1 MNKSMK
7 KNIRHFFLLTALAA
21 GTIHFVN
28 RFIDLTASMKN
39 ILKTEN
45 GNFFD
50 WKNGKIYYTKHGSGT
65 PVLLIHDLSPLSSSY
80 EWCRFAK
87 KLEKQ
92 HTVYTIDLLGCGRSE
107 KPYLTYTNYLY
118 VQLITDFVK
127 EVIKDTPT
135 VIATG
140 SSISFVTLAENMTN
154 HLFHKIIAINP
165 PMPEKFNR
173 TPSNSSTLKKTLLE
187 VPVLGTFIYNVKTHE
202 KNIQKLFY
210 TEYFNKPQLAS
221 SKMLDAYY
229 EASHMNGSHGKYL
242 MASIEGQ
249 YTDNCILH
257 ALKKLS
263 IPFYVV
269 ESRSNP
275 DSVQIVTSYAKQSS
289 FIETSYISNVKYL
302 PQLEAP
308 DKLAEVIQML
318 FNHEK
323 N

>member
-7 KNIRHFFLLTALAA
+7 KNIRHFFLLTAFAA
-21 GTIHFVN
+21 GTIHLVN
-28 RFIDLTASMKN
+28 RFIDFTASMKN

-50 WKNGKIYYTKHGSGT
+50 WKNGKIYYTRRGSGT

-80 EWCRFAK
+80 EWCRYAK

-127 EVIKDTPT
+127 EVIKDAPT

-140 SSISFVTLAENMTN
+140 SSISFVTLAENMNN

-173 TPSNSSTLKKTLLE
+173 TPSNSSTLK
-187 VPVLGTFIYNVKTHE
+187 
-202 KNIQKLFY
+202 
-210 TEYFNKPQLAS
+210 
-221 SKMLDAYY
+221 
-229 EASHMNGSHGKYL
+229 
-242 MASIEGQ
+242 MA
-249 YTDNCILH
+249 
-257 ALKKLS
+257 
-263 IPFYVV
+263 
-269 ESRSNP
+269 
-275 DSVQIVTSYAKQSS
+275 
-289 FIETSYISNVKYL
+289 
-302 PQLEAP
+302 
-308 DKLAEVIQML
+308 
-318 FNHEK
+318 
-323 N
+323 